1 VTAGAPR
8 LARPSASPSSIPAA
22 APPSAAQEHAVPV
35 SFWLTIL
42 LFVVIGFMLANSV
55 YWSNQRYEAQYRK
68 KRWDQLQKQQ
78 RGES

>member
-1 VTAGAPR
+1 
-8 LARPSASPSSIPAA
+8 
-22 APPSAAQEHAVPV
+22 VPV

-42 LFVVIGFMLANSV
+42 LFVVVGFMLANSV

-68 KRWDQLQKQQ
+68 KRWDQLQKQL